1 VHEDLAV
8 GADQKGLTNTA
19 EVQRVDDVD
28 QGIEAQIAAD

>member
-1 VHEDLAV
+1 MHEDLAL
-8 GADQKGLTNTA
+8 GADQKGLTDAA